1 MTDSHGRN
9 NPIKTTINLIKK
21 PHEDEKLE
29 TEKKKLDT
37 QRQNQKDE
45 I

>member
-1 MTDSHGRN
+1 MVDKHGRN

-21 PHEDEKLE
+21 LHAVEKEE
-29 TEKKKLDT
+29 TEKKKLK
-37 QRQNQKDE
+37 QKDE